1 MPVVKSEC
9 FLVSEIRMSDET
21 SYCSTKSTSMV
32 DNGSIA
38 TTDAQ
43 SMESMEHSQERTIAA
58 DQTGLL
64 FVSGQSSSR
73 HDNLQNIEVL
83 PCP

>member
-1 MPVVKSEC
+1 
-9 FLVSEIRMSDET
+9 
-21 SYCSTKSTSMV
+21 V

-64 FVSGQSSSR
+64 FVSGQSSSTCT
-73 HDNLQNIEVL
+73 LEYQQVQFEYV
-83 PCP
+83 